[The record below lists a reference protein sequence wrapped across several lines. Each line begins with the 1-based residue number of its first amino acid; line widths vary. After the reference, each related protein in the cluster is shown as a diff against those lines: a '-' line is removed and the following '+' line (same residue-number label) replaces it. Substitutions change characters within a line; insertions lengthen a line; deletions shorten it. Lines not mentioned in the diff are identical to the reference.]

1 MAHNP
6 TTFAGEPGGDGI
18 DWDDA
23 ATLHHRD
30 PSLSGGAGLLHDL
43 TASRRSTFADLVR
56 YVANLPETDRRE
68 YMIER
73 AGDRTYAPHEI
84 VALYQRPDFPRK
96 TAG

>member
-6 TTFAGEPGGDGI
+6 TTFAGEPGGDRI

-30 PSLSGGAGLLHDL
+30 ASLSATAGLLHDF

-56 YVANLPETDRRE
+56 YVANLAPEERGQ

-73 AGDRTYAPHEI
+73 AGDREYAPHEI
-84 VALYQRPDFPRK
+84 VALYQRPDFPRN